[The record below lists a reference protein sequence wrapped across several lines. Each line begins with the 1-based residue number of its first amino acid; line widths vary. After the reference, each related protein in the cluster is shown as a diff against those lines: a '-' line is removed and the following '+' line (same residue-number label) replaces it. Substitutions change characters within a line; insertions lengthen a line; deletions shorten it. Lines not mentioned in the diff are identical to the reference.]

1 MKTLLI
7 KMHRKQ
13 KLFNLGFSPVII
25 ANDRADKHIHC
36 KNGLHN
42 SVTHT
47 NFQKWKGANVGYVKD
62 QAHAQ
67 VQASSVS
74 WLTTLLTSP
83 ESE

>member
-1 MKTLLI
+1 
-7 KMHRKQ
+7 MHRK
-13 KLFNLGFSPVII
+13 KNLNLGFSLVITV
-25 ANDRADKHIHC
+25 NDRADKHIHC

-42 SVTHT
+42 LVTHT